1 MKICVLVKN
10 VPDTETR
17 IRVSPDRLAID
28 TQGIKWVMSTFDE
41 IAVEAG
47 LQLKEKFKDDTTV
60 TVISLGPDRV
70 VETLRTAL
78 AMGADEAVHVW
89 DPAMEGGDML
99 STAKILAKVAGSM
112 GFDIIF
118 GGKQGIDYDSSQ
130 TCAAVA
136 ENLGIPQVQIV
147 VAFDINDDKTGLV
160 ARRSVEGG
168 DEVVNVK
175 FPAVVTCEKGLNEPR
190 YASLPGIMKAKKKEI
205 KKITLA
211 DLDGLSEDQVG
222 AAGSATKIIGYEP
235 LAARPPCRM
244 IEGDTAQQVSE
255 LVRALRED
263 AKVI

>member
-1 MKICVLVKN
+1 LKIGVLVKN
-10 VPDTETR
+10 VPDTETK
-17 IRVSPDRLAID
+17 IKLSSDRSAIE
-28 TQGIKWVMSTFDE
+28 TQGIKWVLSTFDE
-41 IAVEAG
+41 YAIEAG
-47 LQLKEKFKDDTTV
+47 LQLREKFKDDTTV

-70 VETLRTAL
+70 VESLRTAL

-89 DPAMEGGDML
+89 DPAMEGGDAL
-99 STAKILAKVAGSM
+99 NTAKILAKVVESM

-136 ENLGIPQVQIV
+136 EHLGIPQVQIV
-147 VAFDINDDKTGLV
+147 VGFEVNDDKTGLV
-160 ARRSVEGG
+160 AKRRVEGG
-168 DEVVNVK
+168 DEVVSVR

-211 DLDGLSEDQVG
+211 DLDGMNEDQVG
-222 AAGSATKIIGYEP
+222 AAGSATKIVSYEP
-235 LAARPPCRM
+235 LSARTPCRM
-244 IEGDTAQQVSE
+244 IEGDTAGQVAE